1 VSEILVNIGTAITGL
16 LAWFNAVLS
25 AIETAVEG
33 SWMLQIG
40 LGIGAGFVGFQ
51 VLKKVIDVVRGFLR
65 K

>member
-1 VSEILVNIGTAITGL
+1 MSEILVSIGTAITGL
-16 LAWFNAVLS
+16 LAWFNAVLT

-40 LGIGAGFVGFQ
+40 LGIGAAFVGFQ

>member
-1 VSEILVNIGTAITGL
+1 MSEILVNIGTAITGL
-16 LAWFNAVLS
+16 LAWFKSVLT

-40 LGIGAGFVGFQ
+40 LGIGAAFVGFQ

>member
-1 VSEILVNIGTAITGL
+1 MSEILVNIGTAITGL
-16 LAWFNAVLS
+16 LSWFNSVLT

-40 LGIGAGFVGFQ
+40 LGIGAAFVGFQ

>member
-1 VSEILVNIGTAITGL
+1 MSEILVNVGTAITGL
-16 LAWFNAVLS
+16 LAWFNAVLT

-40 LGIGAGFVGFQ
+40 LGIGAAFVGFK
-51 VLKKVIDVVRGFLR
+51 VLNYVIAVVRGFLR

>member
-1 VSEILVNIGTAITGL
+1 MSEILVNIGTAITGL

-51 VLKKVIDVVRGFLR
+51 ILKKVIDVVRGFLR